1 MLPGIGIELFGV
13 VNNAPMGT
21 RIEAVIFDGDPKTAA
36 LPNALPAVP
45 MPGGLTM
52 LPVTSEM
59 LSGLDPDAIGDQRIR
74 GSWNLKQP
82 VAALAKA
89 LSRDRRVLYLFSE
102 TWAGPGIKECIA
114 WRAGQLLYGPSATC
128 DIEADLEP
136 GYHLAPG
143 DDAVN
148 AGLRAIGV
156 HATDGRDEYA
166 TVGLDKHRMTEQW
179 LA

>member
-52 LPVTSEM
+52 LPVAAEM
-59 LSGLDPDAIGDQRIR
+59 LSGVDPDAIGDERIP

-179 LA
+179 FA